1 VKSQH
6 ECKHIRAAAA
16 RAEEKNNL
24 IKKPFPKAKWII
36 MDKTTQLDQE
46 SSLAVI

>member
-1 VKSQH
+1 MNANTF
-6 ECKHIRAAAA
+6 ERRR